1 MLRSLFIFLSKA
13 QWAQNLIMKWRFAWN
28 LASRFIAGVEIR
40 DVIEVIKILNQ
51 NGFNVTV
58 DHLGENTEKIEDAED
73 ATNEVLVLLDV
84 LQQNSVSANVSVK
97 LTQLGL
103 SIDKHQCISNL
114 EKILIKAKESN
125 NFIRIDMEDSSK
137 TEDTLEILFQVKN
150 QYSKVGTVIQS
161 YLYRSKNDVIKL
173 MNDCVPIRLVKGA
186 YKEPKEIAFPKKK
199 DVDHNFDVLSKIA
212 LEKISTCNLKVTDD
226 GRFPPL
232 LAIAS
237 HDIERIKFAIR
248 AAEGLG
254 LEKES
259 LEIQM
264 LYGIRRDLQ
273 DSFKSQGFP
282 VRIYVPYGERW
293 YPYFMRRLAERPAN
307 VWFFLSNFFKK

>member
-114 EKILIKAKESN
+114 EKILIKAKQSN